1 MNMKRPYQ
9 ITGAA
14 FLLLAVFI
22 AWESLELKFYTY
34 IGPGPGFFPFW
45 LALLLGVLAVLM
57 ILQASFRRPDPMPAD
72 FFASRAG
79 YLKVGAIV
87 LALAA
92 TTALMDGL
100 GFSLTMLGIITFLLF
115 ALGRPSLIITLLVSV
130 AGSFGCFYLFTRL
143 LRVPL
148 PTGFFGF

>member
-9 ITGAA
+9 IAGVV
-14 FLLLAVFI
+14 FLLMAAFI

-45 LALLLGVLAVLM
+45 LAMVLGVLAVLM
-57 ILQASFRRPDPMPAD
+57 ILQATFRRPDPMPAD

-79 YLKVGAIV
+79 YLRVGAIV
-87 LALAA
+87 LALTA
-92 TTALMDGL
+92 TTALMDIL
-100 GFSLTMLGIITFLLF
+100 GFQLTMLGTIIFLLF
-115 ALGRPSLIITLLVSV
+115 ALGRPSLIVTLLVSV
-130 AGSFGCFYLFTRL
+130 AGSFGCFYLFDRWMK
-143 LRVPL
+143 VPL